1 MAFKAPNQRR
11 GHAQVSITNE
21 RGRELSKSF
30 SLGGLSR
37 SFVVMERAINLALR
51 IYILNSI
58 TILAIIEKATRSG
71 SGMHWRDYHSLESIY
86 AFMREIRARYPN
98 ICRLY
103 TIGQTTEGRDL
114 KVLR

>member
-1 MAFKAPNQRR
+1 
-11 GHAQVSITNE
+11 
-21 RGRELSKSF
+21 
-30 SLGGLSR
+30 
-37 SFVVMERAINLALR
+37 MERAINLTLR